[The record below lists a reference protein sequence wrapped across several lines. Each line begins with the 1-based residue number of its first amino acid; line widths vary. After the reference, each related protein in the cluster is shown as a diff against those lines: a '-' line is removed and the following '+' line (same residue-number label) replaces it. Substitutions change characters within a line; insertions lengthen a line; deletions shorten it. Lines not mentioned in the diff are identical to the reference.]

1 MDLYLV
7 RHAVA
12 HKRDYERWPD
22 DADRPLTP
30 EGEENF
36 RGMARNLGRIVTGIE
51 VLLSSPYA
59 RAWRTAEILGE
70 ETSWPSPREFPAL
83 EPEVP
88 PQKVAAV
95 LQSYSGAETLALVGH
110 RPSLHEL
117 AAYLLVGDE
126 NTLNVG
132 LKKRWRRL
140 HPLQRRDRAG
150 CGQVALVAHA
160 ASLERCA
167 GRVAQPSL
175 SGIRARRSASGYSEC
190 RSRSVRSTWFTV
202 TFPTG
207 HLRNPAR
214 PEINS
219 PGAGAPPGAWK

>member
-1 MDLYLV
+1 MNLYLV

-95 LQSYSGAETLALVGH
+95 LQGYSGAETLALVGH

-117 AAYLLVGDE
+117 AAYLLVAEE

-132 LKKRWRRL
+132 LKK
-140 HPLQRRDRAG
+140 G
-150 CGQVALVAHA
+150 GA
-160 ASLERCA
+160 AC
-167 GRVAQPSL
+167 
-175 SGIRARRSASGYSEC
+175 IRFKGAIE
-190 RSRSVRSTWFTV
+190 
-202 TFPTG
+202 
-207 HLRNPAR
+207 
-214 PEINS
+214 
-219 PGAGAPPGAWK
+219 PGAGKLRWLLTPQVLNAVRGA